1 MVDRRRL
8 LVTTALACLIGR
20 TAIAAE
26 GFDFRRAE
34 ERTALP
40 QIKYLDESG
49 NETDLS
55 ALKADFTLE
64 AAPDADGL
72 QWVLASPK
80 TKDGQ
85 LKSVRVGFAGEQLAA
100 LDILDSFGQRSL
112 IRFNGMQANAALPA
126 STFQFKPP
134 AGADVVKQ

>member
-1 MVDRRRL
+1 MEFPAR
-8 LVTTALACLIGR
+8 TT
-20 TAIAAE
+20 TIA
-26 GFDFRRAE
+26 
-34 ERTALP
+34 P
-40 QIKYLDESG
+40 S
-49 NETDLS
+49 LS
-55 ALKADFTLE
+55 APPVHDTVIPEGDTPDITTLE

-112 IRFNGMQANAALPA
+112 IRFTGMQANAALPA